1 MPESHEITIRV
12 RYAETDR
19 MGLLHHANYFVYFE
33 MGRTELLR
41 QRGLSYRDIED
52 AGHLLVIVDLGCKFK
67 RPAYYD
73 DLLTLRTTVERV
85 THVKIV
91 HRYEVLRDGV
101 LLAEGH
107 STLACVD
114 REGKPQALP
123 ETARAGRRHDAAG
136 AVRPPRPVLPKNARP
151 RRRSR
156 GGAASA
162 SASGMPIRSRA
173 RSSLRCSSSVTTRSE
188 TARRT
193 SRRNSST
200 GTAAPSRGRSPGPGL
215 GEQVVPLGLAS
226 RAARR
231 GCA

>member
-1 MPESHEITIRV
+1 MSLSHEINFRV

-19 MGLLHHANYFVYFE
+19 MGLLHHANYIVYFE

-41 QRGLSYRDIED
+41 ERGISYRDIED
-52 AGHLLVIVDLGCKFK
+52 SGHLLVVIEVGCKFK

-91 HRYEVLRDGV
+91 HRYEVFRDGV

-123 ETARAGRRHDAAG
+123 DT
-136 AVRPPRPVLPKNARP
+136 L
-151 RRRSR
+151 
-156 GGAASA
+156 
-162 SASGMPIRSRA
+162 
-173 RSSLRCSSSVTTRSE
+173 L
-188 TARRT
+188 
-193 SRRNSST
+193 
-200 GTAAPSRGRSPGPGL
+200 
-215 GEQVVPLGLAS
+215 
-226 RAARR
+226 
-231 GCA
+231 

>member
-1 MPESHEITIRV
+1 MSDRHEIQIRV

-41 QRGLSYRDIED
+41 QRGFSYREIED
-52 AGHLLVIVDLGCKFK
+52 AGHFLVIVDIGCKFK

-73 DLLTLRTTVERV
+73 DLLTLRTIVERV

-123 ETARAGRRHDAAG
+123 PTLE
-136 AVRPPRPVLPKNARP
+136 
-151 RRRSR
+151 
-156 GGAASA
+156 GG
-162 SASGMPIRSRA
+162 
-173 RSSLRCSSSVTTRSE
+173 
-188 TARRT
+188 
-193 SRRNSST
+193 
-200 GTAAPSRGRSPGPGL
+200 
-215 GEQVVPLGLAS
+215 
-226 RAARR
+226 
-231 GCA
+231 